1 MMSLSGRSAE
11 FDIHT
16 GGQKVTDRTR
26 FLFRKSA
33 GRGGVCFVC
42 LVLAFSFS
50 ACADNAS
57 ISSPSAKVEFFAMNT
72 LMSIEVRGA
81 EAEAA
86 VAAGRDEVYRLERLL
101 SRTDPKSE
109 VSAINT
115 AAGSEWTEV
124 SEETFSLIQTALLYS
139 EETDGAFDITIAPVM
154 DLWGFSS
161 GEHRVP
167 DDAEIGSVLER
178 IGYEHLLLDETGIR
192 VKLENPGMSMDLGA
206 VAKGYAGDRVKEIIK
221 QFDFETALINLG
233 GNVTVI
239 GRKPNGDL
247 LRVAITDPENRQQ
260 YLGVLGSED
269 THVITSGGYERFFE
283 QDGKVYIHIMDPE
296 TARPAQSDLLSV
308 SVIDSNGVRSDIL
321 STALFVMGREEA
333 IRYWSGHRD
342 LGLVMAKVDGE
353 VLVSKNLLGTFRV
366 TEGKSVTYFDGE

>member
-1 MMSLSGRSAE
+1 M
-11 FDIHT
+11 
-16 GGQKVTDRTR
+16 
-26 FLFRKSA
+26 
-33 GRGGVCFVC
+33 CFVC

-124 SEETFSLIQTALLYS
+124 SEETFLLIQTALLYS

-167 DDAEIGSVLER
+167 DDTEIGSVLDH
-178 IGYEHLLLDETGIR
+178 IGYEHLLLDETGFR

-342 LGLVMAKVDGE
+342 LGLVMEKVDGE